1 MCLVVFSVVGFSHS
15 TFLLVARTAALLS
28 LVVLSLGALVGLHLG
43 FGNLGVVFSVVGVVV
58 NVFTVLRLWCRC
70 EFWG

>member
-1 MCLVVFSVVGFSHS
+1 MCLVVVGVVDFSHS

-28 LVVLSLGALVGLHLG
+28 LVMLSLGALVGLHLD
-43 FGNLGVVFSVVGVVV
+43 FGNLGVVT
-58 NVFTVLRLWCRC
+58 VFIVLRFWCRC